1 MVINRSKRHLPIA
14 VHVER
19 PSFEN
24 GVVLTCGMGDV
35 GQLGLGED
43 VEEKTR
49 PGLVPDLE
57 NIVAVA
63 AGGLHSVVVD
73 KDGKVGLGA
82 RGMHG
87 CHSHARPFF
96 FFKISVQI
104 LELLLYI

>member
-1 MVINRSKRHLPIA
+1 M
-14 VHVER
+14 HVER
-19 PSFEN
+19 PSCEN

-63 AGGLHSVVVD
+63 AGGLHSVVLD
-73 KDGKVGLGA
+73 KDGKVGERAVEKVLFLCGFSYCIFCVA
-82 RGMHG
+82 LVPYYRNN
-87 CHSHARPFF
+87 
-96 FFKISVQI
+96 ISLV
-104 LELLLYI
+104 

>member
-1 MVINRSKRHLPIA
+1 MHVVHDYIARLYKIFKNWILKNWSKYTIPFT

-19 PSFEN
+19 PSCEN

-63 AGGLHSVVVD
+63 AGGLHSVVLD
-73 KDGKVGLGA
+73 KDGKVG
-82 RGMHG
+82 
-87 CHSHARPFF
+87 
-96 FFKISVQI
+96 
-104 LELLLYI
+104 